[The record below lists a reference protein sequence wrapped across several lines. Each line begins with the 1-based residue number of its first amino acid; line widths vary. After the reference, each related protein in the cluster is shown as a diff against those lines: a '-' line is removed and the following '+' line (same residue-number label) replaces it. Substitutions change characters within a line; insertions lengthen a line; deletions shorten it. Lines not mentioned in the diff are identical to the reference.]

1 MFCNKLSVLMDSM
14 QTARTLT
21 AALVTGT
28 TLLLSGCNSTPYDRA
43 TIFYDRAQF
52 PVQVDRDIA
61 LAGESIL
68 QHGRCTVLLS
78 TPGSKTGTYNFCTFA
93 LTADALYIEG
103 WNAAALKYEEIVR
116 IDLSKI
122 RQVALETL
130 FRTSQVQLLEPQRLT
145 AFSVMIDEGG
155 YHDTDATERVFE
167 MIKNAG
173 VRVGS
178 SDGMVQPPAPSS
190 PTIIPVV
197 IPQ

>member
-1 MFCNKLSVLMDSM
+1 MLVNKLRMVAS
-14 QTARTLT
+14 TLVVGAT
-21 AALVTGT
+21 F
-28 TLLLSGCNSTPYDRA
+28 LLSGCETTSYDTA

-52 PVQVDRDIA
+52 PAQADRDIP
-61 LAGESIL
+61 LVGKPIL

-78 TPGSKTGTYNFCTFA
+78 TPGSKTGTFSFCTFA
-93 LTADALYIEG
+93 LTADTLYIEG
-103 WNAAALKYEEIVR
+103 WSAAALKYEEIVR

-130 FRTSQVQLLEPQRLT
+130 FRTSQVQLLELQRLT

-155 YHDTDATERVFE
+155 YHDTDATERAFE

-178 SDGMVQPPAPSS
+178 SDGMIQPPAPTS
-190 PTIIPVV
+190 PMMIPVV
-197 IPQ
+197 IPR